1 MGSHLLQFEEEY
13 HASKWWSVTYFTEAE
28 HIYGQPRL
36 RKGQFRSSSAVACSH
51 LSGLDRP

>member
-1 MGSHLLQFEEEY
+1 MLQ
-13 HASKWWSVTYFTEAE
+13 SEAGY
-28 HIYGQPRL
+28 IYGQPRL